1 MFPKQYAK
9 WIQKLSMMY
18 AEMTIEQLKEA
29 LHAWEL
35 LVADGIESAECRCKV
50 IKAELKRRQDGV

>member
-9 WIQKLSMMY
+9 RVQKLSMMY
-18 AEMTIEQLKEA
+18 AEMTMEQLKEA

-35 LVADGIESAECRCKV
+35 LVADGVGVAECRCKV
-50 IKAELKRRQDGV
+50 IKAEIKRRQDGV